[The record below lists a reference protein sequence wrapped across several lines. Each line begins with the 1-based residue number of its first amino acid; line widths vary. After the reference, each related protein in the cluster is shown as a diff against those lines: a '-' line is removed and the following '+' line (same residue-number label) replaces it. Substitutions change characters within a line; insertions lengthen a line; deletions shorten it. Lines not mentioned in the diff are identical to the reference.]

1 MSKLIKGT
9 HHVSLKCDSV
19 ELFQKTLDFYLNTLG
34 LELVRTW
41 GEGEKS
47 AAMISTGNS
56 IIEVFAWG
64 RTSEKTGSVNH
75 FALATDDV
83 DQCIETVRKIGC
95 PVTVEPKDVVIGSAI
110 PFPARVAFCVGPV
123 GEEIEFFCE
132 K

>member
-9 HHVSLKCDSV
+9 HHVALKCDS
-19 ELFQKTLDFYLNTLG
+19 EALFKKVIAFYTETLG
-34 LELVRTW
+34 LELIRTW

-56 IIEVFAWG
+56 IIEVFAFG
-64 RTSEKTGSVNH
+64 RVSDSTGSVNH

-83 DQCIETVRKIGC
+83 DKCIEIVRAYGCKI
-95 PVTVEPKDVVIGSAI
+95 TVEPKDVTIASAV
-110 PFPARVAFCVGPV
+110 PFPIRVAFCIGPC

-132 K
+132 R